1 MREPFQGQHYRQD
14 QASEN
19 EVEKVLQAIPGFF
32 FTDFFG
38 YCIFVFHF
46 STLEPLKP

>member
-32 FTDFFG
+32 LQIFSDTAFSFF
-38 YCIFVFHF
+38 IFLH
-46 STLEPLKP
+46 